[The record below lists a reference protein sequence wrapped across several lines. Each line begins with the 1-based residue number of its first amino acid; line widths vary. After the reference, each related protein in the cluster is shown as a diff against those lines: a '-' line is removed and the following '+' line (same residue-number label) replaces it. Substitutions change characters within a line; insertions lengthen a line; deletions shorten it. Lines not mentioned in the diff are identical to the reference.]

1 MIAAAVMGVGAVVL
15 AIWPTT
21 PVVVIVGFAVLGLG
35 NGIGY
40 AICAQLVVTWS
51 PANETGAA
59 TGLNSVVRTIG
70 SAAAAPVVT
79 RAAGRGRRLGRRPGA
94 RVLARLLGR
103 RRCERRRRRCRDGA
117 RVQGASRRLNHIGEP
132 PGLEV
137 RRFRPR

>member
-1 MIAAAVMGVGAVVL
+1 MLAAAVMGVGAVVL
-15 AIWPTT
+15 AIWPTM

-70 SAAAAPVVT
+70 SAAAAPVVSAVL
-79 RAAGRGRRLGRRPGA
+79 AAGAVSAAAPT
-94 RVLARLLGR
+94 LAFSL
-103 RRCERRRRRCRDGA
+103 A
-117 RVQGASRRLNHIGEP
+117 FWVAAGASAVGAAVAMVLVAKARRAG
-132 PGLEV
+132 
-137 RRFRPR
+137 